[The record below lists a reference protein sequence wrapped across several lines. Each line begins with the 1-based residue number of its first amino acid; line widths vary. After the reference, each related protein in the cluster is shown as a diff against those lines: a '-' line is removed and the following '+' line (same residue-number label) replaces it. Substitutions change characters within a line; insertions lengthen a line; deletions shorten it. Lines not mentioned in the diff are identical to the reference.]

1 MINGGPCCWDRVV
14 KALRERGIPTYVV
27 DRRTTG
33 ENLQVISTLEENER
47 HAHFSQLEHQP
58 AGVEG
63 LSVRYPR
70 RC

>member
-1 MINGGPCCWDRVV
+1 MV

-58 AGVEG
+58 AGMEG
-63 LSVRYPR
+63 PSVRFLDGAKIAWAIP
-70 RC
+70 